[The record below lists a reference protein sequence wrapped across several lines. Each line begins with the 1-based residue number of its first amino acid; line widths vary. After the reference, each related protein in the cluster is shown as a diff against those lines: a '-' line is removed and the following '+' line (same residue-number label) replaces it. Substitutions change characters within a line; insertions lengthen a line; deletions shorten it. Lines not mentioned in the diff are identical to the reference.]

1 MKAVLLVSLLPCYA
15 VLLPLSSVAKH
26 TQTIVSVD
34 MLIKMIS
41 AFFAS
46 KSVTALLLVIV
57 PAIALFAYNYIITAE
72 LNKDRVT
79 ELTQRI
85 DALIESQQIANAA
98 IIDLNNKQQI
108 VKNEYS
114 QINDRL
120 QQISNQIPGV
130 QAYFNSTIPSV
141 VFDELCSADIAL
153 CAN

>member
-1 MKAVLLVSLLPCYA
+1 MRAALLASLRPCFAESLPH
-15 VLLPLSSVAKH
+15 SSAAKL
-26 TQTIVSVD
+26 TQITASAGMVTKI
-34 MLIKMIS
+34 IS

-72 LNKDRVT
+72 LNKDRVS

-120 QQISNQIPGV
+120 QQISNQIPDV
-130 QAYFNSTIPSV
+130 KTYFDSNIPNA

>member
-1 MKAVLLVSLLPCYA
+1 MSLPH
-15 VLLPLSSVAKH
+15 LSAAKH
-26 TQTIVSVD
+26 TQITASED
-34 MLIKMIS
+34 MVIKMIS

-57 PAIALFAYNYIITAE
+57 PVIALFAYNYIITAE
-72 LNKDRVT
+72 LNKDRVS

-120 QQISNQIPGV
+120 QQISNQIPDV
-130 QAYFNSTIPSV
+130 QAYFNSAIPSV
-141 VFDELCSADIAL
+141 VFDELCSADLAL